1 MASAGV
7 VFFEDLTL
15 DYGRIYRKKYGG
27 SVMFHYVSMS
37 DDFARWLSG
46 IKDRAL
52 YAYVLA
58 YLTKMKNGEFEE
70 IRNVGDD
77 VYETSIPSY
86 PNLRF
91 YFSKVRRVITVL
103 LASDSQNSQP
113 EAVAK
118 AKQIDKMY
126 NDAAAIRAEAVFAKY
141 GLESPSD
148 FD

>member
-1 MASAGV
+1 
-7 VFFEDLTL
+7 
-15 DYGRIYRKKYGG
+15 
-27 SVMFHYVSMS
+27 MS
-37 DDFARWLSG
+37 DDLAHWLSG
-46 IKDRAL
+46 LKDQAL
-52 YAYVLA
+52 YACVLA
-58 YLTKMKNGEFEE
+58 YLCNMKNGDFGE
-70 IRNVGDD
+70 INDVGDD
-77 VYETSIPSY
+77 VYETSLPSY

-148 FD
+148 FDKEACAHPTRKSGDK